1 MHLNDATLF
10 VMSEPNPQQIFR
22 KGAYL

>member
-10 VMSEPNPQQIFR
+10 VMSEPNPQQIFS
-22 KGAYL
+22 KGVHL